1 MLRNKFILIVFS
13 LFILLA
19 LVFAVYSAKIG
30 CKIIDLAS
38 LVPES
43 TVVFVKVND
52 LSKNYSELEKALFF
66 QKFSKSEIWDKIKAS
81 PKINSVLPLITQA
94 KELLGKEYVF
104 SVVKNKK
111 SEYKILQITR
121 LNSKQRIQEAVVTLL
136 LKGND
141 KVRLSS
147 SNFSG
152 VKINALA
159 EDNTRIYYSVVGDC
173 LVVSDDEDL
182 LKQSIVLARARK
194 SASILY
200 SDAFNKA
207 TSVIKN
213 KNILL
218 WGWADYESL
227 QDVKN
232 NALLNS
238 PAQNILKEN
247 NNFLDPEYPFS
258 DICWQIDIDKD
269 INISSISII
278 DQNKLSMNTVGV
290 RLIKSFM
297 QKSLRAKTID
307 FIGKDPTLMVNFNFN
322 DASNLIDYLEKVPVS
337 QGGKGKAGE
346 PAKNFSDELNARL
359 GVNIKNELA
368 PYMGQELSISLVDF
382 SQGLIMGSPMSDVL
396 FVIEAKDT
404 EKLKAAVIGV
414 YNKKISQKNDY
425 LNQEIKKDKSVS
437 LEGSSDKSAS
447 LKDNPQPKEVNVGL
461 VLNSRNFMGTKIF
474 YVGSSSDGE
483 AGSVYD
489 KQIKG
494 LVKFPRFA
502 FVDNFLLLS
511 ESQEKIMNAIE
522 LYNTKKLTFRDNTEL
537 VNSNIDLSKITSF
550 FYFDIKGLVDKIANA
565 LGPLAVNQK
574 VIEILDAVGSIE
586 SISGTVEYGSDVSVV
601 KTKIKLLY

>member
-368 PYMGQELSISLVDF
+368 PYLGQELSISLVDF

>member
-1 MLRNKFILIVFS
+1 M
-13 LFILLA
+13 
-19 LVFAVYSAKIG
+19 
-30 CKIIDLAS
+30 
-38 LVPES
+38 
-43 TVVFVKVND
+43 
-52 LSKNYSELEKALFF
+52 
-66 QKFSKSEIWDKIKAS
+66 
-81 PKINSVLPLITQA
+81 
-94 KELLGKEYVF
+94 
-104 SVVKNKK
+104 
-111 SEYKILQITR
+111 
-121 LNSKQRIQEAVVTLL
+121 
-136 LKGND
+136 
-141 KVRLSS
+141 SS

-368 PYMGQELSISLVDF
+368 PYLGQELSISLVDF
-382 SQGLIMGSPMSDVL
+382 SQGLIMGRPMSDVL

>member
-1 MLRNKFILIVFS
+1 
-13 LFILLA
+13 
-19 LVFAVYSAKIG
+19 
-30 CKIIDLAS
+30 
-38 LVPES
+38 
-43 TVVFVKVND
+43 
-52 LSKNYSELEKALFF
+52 
-66 QKFSKSEIWDKIKAS
+66 
-81 PKINSVLPLITQA
+81 
-94 KELLGKEYVF
+94 
-104 SVVKNKK
+104 
-111 SEYKILQITR
+111 
-121 LNSKQRIQEAVVTLL
+121 
-136 LKGND
+136 
-141 KVRLSS
+141 
-147 SNFSG
+147 
-152 VKINALA
+152 
-159 EDNTRIYYSVVGDC
+159 
-173 LVVSDDEDL
+173 
-182 LKQSIVLARARK
+182 
-194 SASILY
+194 
-200 SDAFNKA
+200 
-207 TSVIKN
+207 
-213 KNILL
+213 
-218 WGWADYESL
+218 
-227 QDVKN
+227 
-232 NALLNS
+232 
-238 PAQNILKEN
+238 
-247 NNFLDPEYPFS
+247 
-258 DICWQIDIDKD
+258 
-269 INISSISII
+269 
-278 DQNKLSMNTVGV
+278 
-290 RLIKSFM
+290 
-297 QKSLRAKTID
+297 
-307 FIGKDPTLMVNFNFN
+307 
-322 DASNLIDYLEKVPVS
+322 
-337 QGGKGKAGE
+337 
-346 PAKNFSDELNARL
+346 
-359 GVNIKNELA
+359 
-368 PYMGQELSISLVDF
+368 
-382 SQGLIMGSPMSDVL
+382 MSDVI